1 MLTVCN
7 GYFCAK
13 SLQVSYLEFL
23 HLNKNGK
30 NFMTSLFYS
39 PFIQIFKIIFY
50 TGRYMAYT
58 KLNIHIYS
66 PTSYAHDFFFL
77 LLIPERL

>member
-1 MLTVCN
+1 
-7 GYFCAK
+7 
-13 SLQVSYLEFL
+13 
-23 HLNKNGK
+23 
-30 NFMTSLFYS
+30 MTSLLSS

-66 PTSYAHDFFFL
+66 PTSHARDFFFSFTD
-77 LLIPERL
+77 PRETAKGK